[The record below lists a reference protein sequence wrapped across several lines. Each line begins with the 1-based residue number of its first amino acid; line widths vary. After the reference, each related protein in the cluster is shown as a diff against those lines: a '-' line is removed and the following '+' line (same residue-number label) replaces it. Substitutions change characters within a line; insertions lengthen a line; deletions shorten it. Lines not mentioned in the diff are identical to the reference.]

1 MNWLR
6 SCMMCRYGPDQL
18 YIALVITSAVFLI
31 LASLTG
37 WLGLLFF
44 SLLLFIYGYFRVLS
58 RNIYKRSLENQK
70 FLRLWSPIQSK
81 VKQSFNRIK
90 TLRTHKYFRCTS
102 CKQRLRVPRKKGKI
116 RIICPRCKTQMIKK
130 S

>member
-6 SCMMCRYGPDQL
+6 SFMMGRYGPDQL

-44 SLLLFIYGYFRVLS
+44 SLFFFIYGYFRVLS

-90 TLRTHKYFRCTS
+90 TLRTHKYFRCTN